1 MGNNLFVGIFNMYCK
16 LLEEDIFF
24 WRWFLQR
31 KDVQNCM
38 KIKIIK
44 ILHSIKKGTSCSIPN

>member
-31 KDVQNCM
+31 RGVQNYM
-38 KIKIIK
+38 KIKTIK
-44 ILHSIKKGTSCSIPN
+44 ILRSVKKGTSHSIPN